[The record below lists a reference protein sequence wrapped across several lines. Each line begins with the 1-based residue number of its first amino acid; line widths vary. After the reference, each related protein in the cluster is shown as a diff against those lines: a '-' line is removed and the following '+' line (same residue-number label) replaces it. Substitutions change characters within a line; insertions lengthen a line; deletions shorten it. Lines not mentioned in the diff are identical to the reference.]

1 MEALRVEGLS
11 KRFGGVEA
19 LKDVCFSVEQGE
31 KLAVIGPNGA
41 GKTTLLS
48 TLNGQHAVDS
58 GRIQFMGRDITR
70 LPVFKRAR
78 MGIARAFQSSTLFP
92 SMTVLENILLGIH
105 GCHGSRLQL
114 LRLFHTYNDYV
125 KEAEKH
131 LRSTNLWE
139 KRDEWVVNLSH
150 GEQKRIEI
158 AISLAVNPQLL
169 LLDEPSA
176 GLTSEES
183 SEIAAI
189 IRGLGSGITILIV
202 AHDMDLVFGLAD
214 EILVLHYGQVLC
226 KGKPGDIRCDARV
239 REIYMGVEN
248 EGDEPRAE

>member
-1 MEALRVEGLS
+1 MEALRVESLS

-31 KLAVIGPNGA
+31 KLAIIGPNGA

-48 TLNGQHAVDS
+48 TLNGQHPADS
-58 GRIQFMGRDITR
+58 GQIHFMSRDITR

-105 GCHGSRLQL
+105 GSRGSGLQL
-114 LRLFHTYNDYV
+114 LRPFHTYGDYV
-125 KEAEKH
+125 REAEKH
-131 LRSTNLWE
+131 LRSTDLWV

-150 GEQKRIEI
+150 GEQKRLEI
-158 AISLAVNPQLL
+158 AISLAVKPQLL

-176 GLTSEES
+176 GLTSDES
-183 SEIAAI
+183 SEIASI
-189 IRGLGSGITILIV
+189 IRGLGSSITILIV

-214 EILVLHYGQVLC
+214 SILVLHYGQVLC
-226 KGKPGDIRCDARV
+226 REKPGEIQCNAKV
-239 REIYMGVEN
+239 KEIYMGVEN
-248 EGDEPRAE
+248 ESDEP

>member
-1 MEALRVEGLS
+1 MEALRVESLCKS
-11 KRFGGVEA
+11 FGGVEA

-31 KLAVIGPNGA
+31 KLAIIGPNGA

-48 TLNGQHAVDS
+48 TLNGQHPADS
-58 GRIQFMGRDITR
+58 GHVHFMGRDITR

-78 MGIARAFQSSTLFP
+78 LGIARAFQSSTLFP

-105 GCHGSRLQL
+105 GSRGSRLQL
-114 LRLFHTYNDYV
+114 FRPFHTYGEYV
-125 KEAEKH
+125 REAEKH

-139 KRDEWVVNLSH
+139 KRDEWIANLSH
-150 GEQKRIEI
+150 GEQKRLEI
-158 AISLAVNPQLL
+158 AISFSAMPQLL

-183 SEIAAI
+183 SEIGKL
-189 IRGLGSGITILIV
+189 IRGLGSSITILIV

-214 EILVLHYGQVLC
+214 TILVLHYGQVLC
-226 KGKPGDIRCDARV
+226 REKPGEIQCNAKV
-239 REIYMGVEN
+239 KEIYMGVEN
-248 EGDEPRAE
+248 ESDEP